1 MVMEKT
7 TLYLPAE
14 LQRRLSDAARRTG
27 RSQADLIRE
36 ALRIF
41 LGDLGSRQPRSIGI
55 LADPELRGEQ
65 TEDWLRDAWNA
76 HRDRQRSRSTLLGC
90 SPC

>member
-7 TLYLPAE
+7 TLYLPAD

-36 ALRIF
+36 ALRVF
-41 LGDLGSRQPRSIGI
+41 LGELSTPPPRSLGM
-55 LADPELRGEQ
+55 LADPGLRGED
-65 TEDWLRDAWNA
+65 TEDWLRGAWDAQ
-76 HRDRQRSRSTLLGC
+76 RDKT
-90 SPC
+90 

>member
-7 TLYLPAE
+7 TLYLPTE

-36 ALRIF
+36 ALQRF
-41 LGDLGSRQPRSIGI
+41 LGDLGTPQPRSIGI
-55 LADPELRGEQ
+55 LADPKLRGED
-65 TEDWLRDAWNA
+65 TEDWLRHAWDAY
-76 HRDRQRSRSTLLGC
+76 RDR
-90 SPC
+90 P

>member
-14 LQRRLSDAARRTG
+14 LQRRLSDAARRSG

-36 ALRIF
+36 ALTIF
-41 LGDLGSRQPRSIGI
+41 LGELGKPQPRSIGI
-55 LADPELRGEQ
+55 LDDPELRGEHA
-65 TEDWLRDAWNA
+65 EAWLRQAWDA
-76 HRDRQRSRSTLLGC
+76 HRDRR
-90 SPC
+90 

>member
-27 RSQADLIRE
+27 RTQADLIRE
-36 ALRIF
+36 ALRLF
-41 LGDLGSRQPRSIGI
+41 LGDMSTPQPRSLGI
-55 LADPELRGEQ
+55 LADPELRGED
-65 TEDWLRDAWNA
+65 TEDWLRGAWDAP
-76 HRDRQRSRSTLLGC
+76 RDKR
-90 SPC
+90 

>member
-1 MVMEKT
+1 MAYGTMAPMVMEKT

-36 ALRIF
+36 ALSTF
-41 LGDLGSRQPRSIGI
+41 LGELGTPQPRSIGM
-55 LADPELRGEQ
+55 LADPELRAEQ
-65 TEDWLRDAWNA
+65 TEGWLRDAWDA
-76 HRDRQRSRSTLLGC
+76 YRDHQ
-90 SPC
+90 

>member
-14 LQRRLSDAARRTG
+14 LQRRLYDAARRTG

-36 ALRIF
+36 ALTRF
-41 LGDLGSRQPRSIGI
+41 LGEVGTPQPRSIGI
-55 LADPELRGEQ
+55 LADPELHGED
-65 TEDWLRDAWNA
+65 TEDWLRTAWDAN
-76 HRDRQRSRSTLLGC
+76 RGGT
-90 SPC
+90 

>member
-27 RSQADLIRE
+27 RTQADLIRE
-36 ALRIF
+36 ALRLF
-41 LGDLGSRQPRSIGI
+41 LGELNTPPPRSLGI
-55 LADPELRGEQ
+55 LADPELRGED
-65 TEDWLRDAWNA
+65 TEDWLRGAWDA
-76 HRDRQRSRSTLLGC
+76 HRDK
-90 SPC
+90 P